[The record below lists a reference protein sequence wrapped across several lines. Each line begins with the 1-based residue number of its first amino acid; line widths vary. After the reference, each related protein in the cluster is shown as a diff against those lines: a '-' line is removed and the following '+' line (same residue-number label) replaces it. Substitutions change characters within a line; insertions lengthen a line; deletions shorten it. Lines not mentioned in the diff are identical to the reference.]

1 MVSLNLV
8 RLLNSRSRWPIPLYV
23 GIEIILDIS
32 KGMDYLRGWRKIHC
46 NLKPMIVLIEPIV
59 VKYFKDKRFYR
70 VKLSLWRDFEDHNI
84 QSTCLQ
90 CWDDFLLDSN

>member
-23 GIEIILDIS
+23 GIEIILEIS
-32 KGMDYLRGWRKIHC
+32 KGMDYLHGWRKMHLNI
-46 NLKPMIVLIEPIV
+46 KPMNVLIEPIG
-59 VKYFKDKRFYR
+59 VKDFRDKRFYR
-70 VKLSLWRDFEDHNI
+70 VKLSLWRDLEDHNI

-90 CWDDFLLDSN
+90 CWDDLLLD